1 MQGLK
6 SSESALHVSV
16 SGPLVKR
23 SVAEV
28 HRVMVH
34 TDTAGNGNEVLDQDD
49 LSRLL
54 VAIAENEDR
63 TAFIQFF
70 GHYAPRLKSFFLRQ
84 GASATVSDD
93 LVQEVMLTV
102 WRRAKTF
109 QLGRSTVSA
118 WLFTIARNKRI
129 DMIRKE
135 RRPDPDISDPS
146 MDQEQPESPEA
157 LVSAGREQKRL
168 KDIIGALPQE
178 QAEIIRLAYFEDLS
192 HSIIAERLSLPL
204 GTVKSRIRLA
214 LGRLRSGLGDEI

>member
-1 MQGLK
+1 MHG
-6 SSESALHVSV
+6 SA

-28 HRVMVH
+28 HRAMVH
-34 TDTAGNGNEVLDQDD
+34 TATAGNGNEVLEQDD

-54 VAIAENEDR
+54 VSIAENEDR

-70 GHYAPRLKSFFLRQ
+70 GHYAPRLKAFFLRQ

-109 QLGRSTVSA
+109 QPGRSTVSA

-129 DMIRKE
+129 DMIRRE
-135 RRPDPDISDPS
+135 RRPDPDINDPS
-146 MDQEQPESPEA
+146 MAQEQPESPEA
-157 LVSAGREQKRL
+157 LVNTGREQKRL
-168 KDIIGALPQE
+168 IDTIGALPHE

-214 LGRLRSGLGDEI
+214 LGRLRTGLGDEI